1 MNVLTT
7 VRNTLVISLAVL
19 GMGGAA
25 VAVHAQESNPK
36 AASVERHHG
45 DRAAHM
51 AKRQAE
57 RQAHMAERQ
66 ARLHAQLKLTA
77 EQEPAWAAWNAASK
91 PGERPARGE
100 RGQWASKSAPERMEQ
115 QLDMAKQHVASM
127 ETRLAA
133 LNTFYA
139 TLSPEQKKVFD
150 EQGMRRG
157 HHGKHKRPA

>member
-36 AASVERHHG
+36 ASSVERHHG
-45 DRAAHM
+45 ERAAHM
-51 AKRQAE
+51 AE
-57 RQAHMAERQ
+57 RMAERQ
-66 ARLHAQLKLTA
+66 GRLHEALKLSA
-77 EQEPAWAAWNAASK
+77 AQEPAWAAWSAASK
-91 PGERPARGE
+91 PGARPARGE
-100 RGQWASKSAPERMEQ
+100 RGQWAAKSAPERMEM
-115 QLDMAKQHVASM
+115 QLEMARKHVAGM

-139 TLSPEQKKVFD
+139 TLTPEQKKVFD
-150 EQGMRRG
+150 EQGMRHG
-157 HHGKHKRPA
+157 HHGMHKRPA

>member
-1 MNVLTT
+1 MNVLNT

-19 GMGGAA
+19 GSGGAA

-36 AASVERHHG
+36 AAAVERHHG
-45 DRAAHM
+45 DRAAHI
-51 AKRQAE
+51 AK
-57 RQAHMAERQ
+57 RQAHMAQRQ
-66 ARLHAQLKLTA
+66 ARLHDQLKLSA
-77 EQEPAWAAWNAASK
+77 EQEPAWAAWTAASK

-100 RGQWASKSAPERMEQ
+100 RGQWASKSAPERMEM
-115 QLDMAKQHVASM
+115 QLEMARKHVASM

-150 EQGMRRG
+150 ENTMRRG
-157 HHGKHKRPA
+157 HHGKHKRHA

>member
-45 DRAAHM
+45 DRAAH
-51 AKRQAE
+51 RAE
-57 RQAHMAERQ
+57 RQAHMAQRQ
-66 ARLHAQLKLTA
+66 ARLHDQLKLSA
-77 EQEPAWAAWNAASK
+77 AQEPAWTAWSAASQ

-100 RGQWASKSAPERMEQ
+100 RGQWAGKSAPERMEK

-133 LNTFYA
+133 LNTFYG
-139 TLSPEQKKVFD
+139 TLTPEQKKVFD
-150 EQGMRRG
+150 EQGMWRG
-157 HHGKHKRPA
+157 HRGGKHKRPA

>member
-19 GMGGAA
+19 GMGGA

-36 AASVERHHG
+36 AASVERQHGHHAERG

-51 AKRQAE
+51 AKRQA
-57 RQAHMAERQ
+57 
-66 ARLHAQLKLTA
+66 RLHEQLKLSA
-77 EQEPAWAAWNAASK
+77 AQEPAWTAFIAASK

-100 RGQWASKSAPERMEQ
+100 RGQWASKSAPERMEL
-115 QLDMAKQHVASM
+115 QLEMARQHVANM

-139 TLSPEQKKVFD
+139 TLTPEQKKVFD
-150 EQGMRRG
+150 EQSMRRG
-157 HHGKHKRPA
+157 HRGMHKRHA

>member
-25 VAVHAQESNPK
+25 VAVHAQENNPK
-36 AASVERHHG
+36 AASVERQHQRGHHG

-51 AKRQAE
+51 AQ
-57 RQAHMAERQ
+57 RQ
-66 ARLHAQLKLTA
+66 ARLHDQLKLTA
-77 EQEPAWAAWNAASK
+77 AQEPAWAAFTAAGK

-100 RGQWASKSAPERMEQ
+100 RGQWASNSAPERMEM
-115 QLDMAKQHVASM
+115 QLEMAKQHVAHM

-139 TLSPEQKKVFD
+139 TLTPEQKKLFD
-150 EQGMRRG
+150 EQGMWRG
-157 HHGKHKRPA
+157 HRGMHKGMHKRPA